1 MSDMISF
8 PTILLRLSL
17 AMILGA
23 LVGFEREFREHTA
36 GMRTNAL
43 VSLGSCLF
51 TLISGFGFLD
61 LLGIPHVQFDPSRI
75 ASYIVAGIG
84 FLGAGNIFLSR
95 EENKVKGLTTAA
107 AIWLVAGIGMACG
120 AGLLAVAAAA
130 TILGLLILVVF
141 RFIEQFPLP
150 RKSSSSQYL
159 KIEATPIEGQLIA
172 QLYDT
177 LARSGIKAGT
187 LNIRTEK
194 EVETVQIACHISD
207 ATTLAK
213 IIDELRTLPG
223 VRAVQAHMHNIDKKN
238 ANAQI
243 EKTES

>member
-1 MSDMISF
+1 MGDMISL

-23 LVGFEREFREHTA
+23 LVGFEREFRDHTA

-51 TLISGFGFLD
+51 TIISGYGFLD

-120 AGLLAVAAAA
+120 TGLLAVAAGA

-141 RFIEQFPLP
+141 RLIEQFSLP
-150 RKSSSSQYL
+150 RKSSSQYL

-187 LNIRTEK
+187 LDIRAEK
-194 EVETVQIACHISD
+194 EVETVKVACHISD

-223 VRAVQAHMHNIDKKN
+223 VRAVQAHMHNIDKEN
-238 ANAQI
+238 ANTKI